1 MNNLNKSVIKLT
13 SAVLSVSIASTV
25 NRYRNEYK
33 RRTGLNGNEF
43 LKDNDGNTIEYN
55 LDLNENSNILIVFEN
70 GLGTP
75 LESWDYVKLFLKGS
89 YNLLFYNRPKH
100 GFTSTNLSNCGALEK
115 IVKEKV
121 GNDIRIIF
129 VCHSIGALAGCT
141 AVENSPY
148 IKSRTEKIILVDGT
162 EPDLFEA
169 YRNDS
174 EQKGEFMQM
183 CFQKAM
189 AGFFGFQWWGI
200 DKYARRTSY
209 RPDIQ
214 ESVRLFEAN
223 PKEIFITL
231 SEYFNIRVDSLKSIL
246 MQQQVAVSIISS
258 FERRTQQ
265 KKLAEDFGIPFS
277 LIDKSTHYSII
288 GHPEFAWE
296 LTREVRNVLE
306 K

>member
-174 EQKGEFMQM
+174 EQKGR
-183 CFQKAM
+183 
-189 AGFFGFQWWGI
+189 I
-200 DKYARRTSY
+200 YADVFS
-209 RPDIQ
+209 
-214 ESVRLFEAN
+214 ESN
-223 PKEIFITL
+223 GWIFW
-231 SEYFNIRVDSLKSIL
+231 
-246 MQQQVAVSIISS
+246 
-258 FERRTQQ
+258 
-265 KKLAEDFGIPFS
+265 IPVV
-277 LIDKSTHYSII
+277 
-288 GHPEFAWE
+288 GN
-296 LTREVRNVLE
+296 R
-306 K
+306 